1 MSTLPESAT
10 AAEID
15 RVLRRQGWEKQ
26 KSKSGSHRS
35 YKKAGKV
42 YRVVVPDHGSQRLA
56 VGTFH
61 SVLKQ
66 AGLSRD
72 EFFRILSG
80 R

>member
-1 MSTLPESAT
+1 MSTSPESAN
-10 AAEID
+10 ASEID
-15 RVLRRQGWEKQ
+15 KVLRRQGWEKQ

-35 YKKAGKV
+35 YKKAGEV
-42 YRVVVPDHGSQRLA
+42 YRVVVPDHGGQLLA

-66 AGLSRD
+66 AGLRRE
-72 EFFRILSG
+72 EFFRILSE